1 MLDFIDCIGQNISRK
16 SLQDIVVVLKSILYY
31 GKIMG
36 YSIFALNA
44 IPSVK
49 VTKKKI
55 IILDWEDLNN
65 LETFICHN
73 MSYKN
78 IGLLI
83 CLYTGIRLG
92 EICALKWEDILLHDE
107 KIIINKSVQRI
118 NEKGKSYTEIGI
130 PKTENSIRE
139 IPINQSL
146 YQYLILFQKAHGYI
160 LTGTEHYLDPRTYQY
175 YFKRI
180 LNNLHIKDYNFHVLR
195 HTFATR
201 CVQCNVDIKSLSEI
215 LGHSSVNTT
224 LDIYVHSSFLV
235 KKKQLNK
242 LKPTKY

>member
-1 MLDFIDCIGQNISRK
+1 MLDFIEGITQNISRK

-31 GKIMG
+31 GKILR

-44 IPSVK
+44 IPSVI

-55 IILDWEDLNN
+55 IILDWKDLNN

-78 IGLLI
+78 IGLFI

-92 EICALKWEDILLHDE
+92 EIYVLKCRDILLHDE
-107 KIIINKSVQRI
+107 KIIINESVQRI
-118 NEKGKSYTEIGI
+118 NEKRKSYTEIDM
-130 PKTENSIRE
+130 PKIENLIRK
-139 IPINQSL
+139 ILINQNL

-160 LTGTEHYLDPRTYQY
+160 LTGTEHYLTPRIYQY

-180 LNNLHIKDYNFHVLR
+180 LNYFHIKDYNFHILR

-215 LGHSSVNTT
+215 LRRSSVNTT
-224 LDIYVHSSFLV
+224 LDIYTLIIFS
-235 KKKQLNK
+235 
-242 LKPTKY
+242 